1 MNLLSELE
9 CAKRILSHDKK
20 LLAAAESHPSSF
32 LAALMKAHELGVSFN
47 SPQEAKLV
55 CDTDASG
62 NPCVRLDLTKR
73 GMMGLAARHG
83 KAR

>member
-9 CAKRILSHDKK
+9 CAKRILLRNKK
-20 LLAAAESHPSSF
+20 LRAAADANHVAF

-73 GMMGLAARHG
+73 GMVGLAVRHG
-83 KAR
+83 KKR

>member
-1 MNLLSELE
+1 MLGKLE
-9 CAKRILSHDKK
+9 CVERILLRDKK

-32 LAALMKAHELGVSFN
+32 FSALMKANELGVSFN

-73 GMMGLAARHG
+73 GMVGLAARHG
-83 KAR
+83 KVR